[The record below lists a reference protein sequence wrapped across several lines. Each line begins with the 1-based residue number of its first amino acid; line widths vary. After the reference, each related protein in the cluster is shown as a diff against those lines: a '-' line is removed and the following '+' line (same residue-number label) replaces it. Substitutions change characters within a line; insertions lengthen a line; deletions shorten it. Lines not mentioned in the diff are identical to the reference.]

1 MAAVDYTANT
11 QASGNGVFAKIVA
24 LLEKIANS
32 NGRVRQVE
40 FLNSLTDEQ
49 LKARGLTRDQIVHH
63 VFRDCYYI

>member
-24 LLEKIANS
+24 LLEKIANL

-40 FLNSLTDEQ
+40 VLNSLSDEQ